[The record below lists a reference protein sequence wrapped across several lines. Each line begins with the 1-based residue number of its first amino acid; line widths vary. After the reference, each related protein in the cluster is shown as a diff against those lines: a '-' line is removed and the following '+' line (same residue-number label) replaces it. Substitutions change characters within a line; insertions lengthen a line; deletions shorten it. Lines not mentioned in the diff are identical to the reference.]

1 MRPLP
6 RICLLVTIDLAL
18 VALALEVIP
27 RVVPVPGLQ
36 QSDLMPVDAEGSRLG
51 KQPHPYLSF
60 APSPNWTT
68 TRRNRQAKHNAHG
81 LRGPEVS
88 LRKPARVF
96 RVACLG
102 GSSTYGTGP
111 RSDKAT
117 YPARLQQHL
126 RRVGTR
132 AEVLNFGVPGWT
144 TTESLINLSLR
155 VIAFEPDLLIVYHAT
170 NDALAALWPNPTP
183 DQTHFRTP
191 WTQPRTS
198 SLERTL
204 ERSRLFL
211 IARAY
216 LTDYLKETTD
226 QAHYMI
232 VNQPPSLEEDDLD
245 RVAPP
250 QGIENFTRNLR
261 HMVAIARAEGIPIV
275 LASQGFNPAEGKGSN
290 VNSGQV
296 RFRTQRRLL
305 EAQAT
310 LAGEL
315 GVPLIDAAAQLEAVA
330 RAELEAS
337 GTQKIFANNVHL
349 TNHGANLLAQLIAES
364 EELAELLPGR

>member
-27 RVVPVPGLQ
+27 RVVPVPGLR
-36 QSDLMPVDAEGSRLG
+36 QSDLMPVDVEVNRSGNS
-51 KQPHPYLSF
+51 PHPYLSF
-60 APSPNWTT
+60 TSSPSWTT
-68 TRRNRQAKHNAHG
+68 ERRGRQARHNAHG

-88 LRKPARVF
+88 LRKPDRVF
-96 RVACLG
+96 RIACLG

-111 RSDKAT
+111 KSDAMT

-126 RRVGTR
+126 RRAGTR

-170 NDALAALWPNPTP
+170 NDALAALWPNPTS
-183 DQTHFRTP
+183 DQTHYRTT
-191 WTQPRTS
+191 WTQPRKS

-216 LTDYLKETTD
+216 LTDFLDETTN
-226 QAHYMI
+226 QAHYTI
-232 VNQPPSLEEDDLD
+232 VNQPKSLEEHDLD

-261 HMVAIARAEGIPIV
+261 HMVAIARAEGIPII
-275 LASQGFNPAEGKGSN
+275 LASQGFNPTEGVGSN
-290 VNSGQV
+290 VHSGQV

-305 EAQAT
+305 EAQAA
-310 LAGEL
+310 LAAEL
-315 GVPLIDAAAQLEAVA
+315 GVPLIDAAAQLEAAA
-330 RAELEAS
+330 RTELEAS
-337 GTQKIFANNVHL
+337 GEQRIFANNVHL
-349 TNHGANLLAQLIAES
+349 TNRGANLLAQLIAES